1 MSICHNIKTIIMN
14 DLKTILEGRYHK
26 TLKEDN
32 SYISQGDLIIQEK
45 IYNYI
50 ISLCDDYIVISEE
63 FDNRNFYYNPLRNYV
78 VVDPLDG
85 TENFVSGLKEWG
97 VGISIYKNDKHNE
110 SMILLPELDE
120 CLISGSPVSKFTSR
134 IYGLSSSLNKKDIIN
149 LSDGYEYRI
158 LGCSMYNIYNVIR
171 GSFAVFENVKGV
183 NAWDILPG
191 INLALEHKLFVKV
204 DGEEYRGQFLF
215 PNKKYRIKIQHK

>member
-1 MSICHNIKTIIMN
+1 MSICHNIKTMIMN
-14 DLKTILEGRYHK
+14 DIKTILEGRCHK
-26 TLKEDN
+26 KLKQDN
-32 SYISQGDLIIQEK
+32 SYVSQGDLILQEM
-45 IYNYI
+45 IYDYI
-50 ISLCDDYIVISEE
+50 VSLSEKYIVISEE
-63 FDNRNFYYNPLRNYV
+63 LDNRYFDYNPRRNYV

-97 VGISIYKNDKHNE
+97 VGISIYKNNKHNE
-110 SMILLPELDE
+110 SMILLPELNE
-120 CLISGSPVSKFTSR
+120 YLISGSPVSKFTSR
-134 IYGLSSSLNKKDIIN
+134 IYGLSSSLDKKDIIN
-149 LSDGYEYRI
+149 LPDGYEYRI

-191 INLALEHKLFVKV
+191 INLALEHNLFVEV
-204 DGEEYRGQFLF
+204 DGEEYYGQFLF